1 MTDRMDC
8 QFIMVLPLNA
18 LDTYVQGFFSHMYY
32 QSFIAVRHV
41 TVGSVLHTAVVA
53 LSPEEQIELVKGLHR
68 YLTGQGII
76 SDKVAKCLTQEM
88 K

>member
-1 MTDRMDC
+1 
-8 QFIMVLPLNA
+8 
-18 LDTYVQGFFSHMYY
+18 
-32 QSFIAVRHV
+32 VRHV

-76 SDKVAKCLTQEM
+76 TDKVARCLSKEM

>member
-1 MTDRMDC
+1 
-8 QFIMVLPLNA
+8 
-18 LDTYVQGFFSHMYY
+18 MYY

-41 TVGSVLHTAVVA
+41 TVGSVLYTAVVA
-53 LSPEEQIELVKGLHR
+53 LTPEEQLELIKGLHR

-76 SDKVAKCLTQEM
+76 SEKVAQCLISEM

>member
-1 MTDRMDC
+1 M
-8 QFIMVLPLNA
+8 
-18 LDTYVQGFFSHMYY
+18 
-32 QSFIAVRHV
+32 RHV
-41 TVGSVLHTAVVA
+41 TVGSLIHTAVVA

-76 SDKVAKCLTQEM
+76 NEKVAKCLSAEM

>member
-1 MTDRMDC
+1 
-8 QFIMVLPLNA
+8 
-18 LDTYVQGFFSHMYY
+18 MYY

-76 SDKVAKCLTQEM
+76 SDKVSKCLMQEM

>member
-1 MTDRMDC
+1 
-8 QFIMVLPLNA
+8 
-18 LDTYVQGFFSHMYY
+18 MYY

-41 TVGSVLHTAVVA
+41 TVGSVLHTAVLA

>member
-1 MTDRMDC
+1 
-8 QFIMVLPLNA
+8 
-18 LDTYVQGFFSHMYY
+18 MYY

-41 TVGSVLHTAVVA
+41 TVGSLIHTAVVA

-76 SDKVAKCLTQEM
+76 SEKIAKCLSAEM

>member
-1 MTDRMDC
+1 
-8 QFIMVLPLNA
+8 
-18 LDTYVQGFFSHMYY
+18 
-32 QSFIAVRHV
+32 
-41 TVGSVLHTAVVA
+41 VGSLIHTAVVA

-76 SDKVAKCLTQEM
+76 SEKIAQCLSAEM

>member
-1 MTDRMDC
+1 
-8 QFIMVLPLNA
+8 
-18 LDTYVQGFFSHMYY
+18 MYY

-41 TVGSVLHTAVVA
+41 TVGSILHTAVMA
-53 LSPEEQIELVKGLHR
+53 LSPEEQLELVKGLHR

-76 SDKVAKCLTQEM
+76 SDKVAKCLTAEL

>member
-1 MTDRMDC
+1 
-8 QFIMVLPLNA
+8 
-18 LDTYVQGFFSHMYY
+18 MYY

-53 LSPEEQIELVKGLHR
+53 LSPEEQIELVRGLHR

-76 SDKVAKCLTQEM
+76 NEAVARCLGTEM
-88 K
+88 SK

>member
-1 MTDRMDC
+1 
-8 QFIMVLPLNA
+8 
-18 LDTYVQGFFSHMYY
+18 MYY

-68 YLTGQGII
+68 YLTGQGMI
-76 SDKVAKCLTQEM
+76 SDRVARCLNLEM